1 MTRAGDV
8 VVVDLPGELE
18 LATIERVETAL
29 AEVDESASVVVDLRA
44 TTFLDSATLARFI
57 AASRRQAAG
66 GGRLVLAEA
75 RASTVR
81 RVLSITQMDR
91 VLPYAETVDEAIAL
105 LADGPAA
112 AALDGGRPPHP
123 VD

>member
-1 MTRAGDV
+1 MTTQGGV
-8 VVVDLPGELE
+8 VVVDLDGELE
-18 LATIERVETAL
+18 LATIDRVEAL
-29 AEVDESASVVVDLRA
+29 LGEVDDDANVVVDLRR

-57 AASRRQAAG
+57 GAARRQAAG

-91 VLPYAETVDEAIAL
+91 VLPYAETVDEAVAL
-105 LADGPAA
+105 LTAGSAPAPPTGDGSTADS
-112 AALDGGRPPHP
+112 
-123 VD
+123 